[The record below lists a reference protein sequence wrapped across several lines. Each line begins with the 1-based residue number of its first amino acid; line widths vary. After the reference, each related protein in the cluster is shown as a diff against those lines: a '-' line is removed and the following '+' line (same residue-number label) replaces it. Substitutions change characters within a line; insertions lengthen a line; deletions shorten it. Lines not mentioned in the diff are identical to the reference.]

1 MSEPQLRLIT
11 GDPYLCDRALALRE
25 AALVAMDPDIE
36 RHGLFADELDIPSL
50 DIELRSCS
58 LFALGRHFVIRK
70 IEKNRSAKA
79 LAAVLDKS
87 IPEGT
92 YVTLLA
98 GPLKAT
104 NAVLKMAKTKA
115 KALAKDDIV
124 IALPTPKGTSLQ
136 RTARG
141 ILEESGLAL
150 SNTVARTLLTE
161 CGDDLL
167 SLHNELGKLRSLAGH
182 DPIPEEAARALC
194 FNHTEATVYP
204 FYDRL
209 GEGKLPAALGELN
222 ELREDSGRIVGGI
235 IRHFT
240 KLVMVRLLLDQR
252 RPQSEIASMIGM
264 QDWLCRRLIGQ
275 AKRRSFKPLVT
286 ALRTGVKLDQRIK
299 QGRIAPDDALMQLIL
314 AATETATE
322 PVTTLG

>member
-11 GDPYLCDRALALRE
+11 GDPYLCDQALAARE
-25 AALVAMDPDIE
+25 AALVAIDPDIE
-36 RHGLFADELDIPSL
+36 RHGLFADELNLSSL

-70 IEKNRSAKA
+70 IEKNRSAKD
-79 LAAVLDKS
+79 LAAVLDKQV
-87 IPEGT
+87 PEGT

-104 NAVLKMAKTKA
+104 NPVLKMAKTKA
-115 KALAKDDIV
+115 KNIV
-124 IALPTPKGTSLQ
+124 IALPTPKGAALQ

-141 ILEESGLAL
+141 ILEESGLTL
-150 SNTVARTLLTE
+150 PNTVARTLLTE
-161 CGDDLL
+161 CGADLL
-167 SLHNELGKLRSLAGH
+167 SLHNELGKLRSLAGS
-182 DPIPEEAARALC
+182 DPVPEIAARELC
-194 FNHTEATVYP
+194 YNHTESTVYP

-209 GEGKLPAALGELN
+209 GEGKLTDALGELDG
-222 ELREDSGRIVGGI
+222 LREDSGRIVGGI

-240 KLVMVRLLLDQR
+240 RLVMVRLLLDQR
-252 RPQSEIASMIGM
+252 LPQSEISSKIGM

-275 AKRRSFKPLVT
+275 AKRRSFETLLN
-286 ALRTGVKLDQRIK
+286 ALRTGVKMDQRIK

-314 AATETATE
+314 TAT
-322 PVTTLG
+322 G

>member
-1 MSEPQLRLIT
+1 MSEPQLQLIT
-11 GDPYLCDRALALRE
+11 GNPYLCDRALALRE
-25 AALVAMDPDIE
+25 AALTAIDPGIE
-36 RHGLFADELDIPSL
+36 RHGLFADELNISSL

-70 IEKNRSAKA
+70 IEKTRKAKA
-79 LAAVLDKS
+79 LAAILDKPL
-87 IPEGT
+87 PEGT
-92 YVTLLA
+92 YLTLLA

-104 NAVLKMAKTKA
+104 HAVLKMAKAKA
-115 KALAKDDIV
+115 KALDKDIV
-124 IALPTPKGTSLQ
+124 ITLPTPKGTALQ
-136 RTARG
+136 RTARS
-141 ILEESGLAL
+141 ILEESSLAL
-150 SNTVARTLLTE
+150 PHAVARTLLTE

-182 DPIPEEAARALC
+182 DPISERTACELC

-209 GEGKLPAALGELN
+209 GEGKLPAALGELSR
-222 ELREDSGRIVGGI
+222 LREDSGRIVGGI

-252 RPQSEIASMIGM
+252 RAQSEIASMIGM

-275 AKRRSFKPLVT
+275 AKRRSFKPLLT

-314 AATETATE
+314 AATTTATE
-322 PVTTLG
+322 PVTTPG